1 MVAGANVQSKSQI
14 IIWHVQLVLQLEVGI
29 LNLTAFTL
37 MGMAMHKHFKNWKA
51 ERINIK
57 IFLIFLVIFMGVS
70 LTSSEHRG
78 FAVSCIF

>member
-1 MVAGANVQSKSQI
+1 MQSKSQI
-14 IIWHVQLVLQLEVGI
+14 VIWHVQLVLQLEVGI

-37 MGMAMHKHFKNWKA
+37 KSMAMHKHLKNWKA
-51 ERINIK
+51 ERIKIK

-70 LTSSEHRG
+70 LVSSEHRG